1 MGKQKLSEN
10 THQHFELVSPK
21 FEWYRNC
28 KFGAEEKIDS
38 ANIIIE
44 VSTKFDSNDSLN
56 EVKSITWDLSYKDKP
71 YLVIMPSKLE
81 KHFKETFIEDKILS
95 SLGLSKEIKIYND
108 DGTLS
113 QEVLDKNRVKTSSNS
128 ELVFDINKVPNKF
141 VLYGEGYGVYVN
153 C

>member
-10 THQHFELVSPK
+10 SYQHVELVSPK
-21 FEWYRNC
+21 FEWYINC

-44 VSTKFDSNDSLN
+44 VSSKFESNDSLN
-56 EVKSITWDLSYKDKP
+56 KVKSITWDVSYKDKP

-81 KHFKETFIEDKILS
+81 KYLKETFVEDKILS
-95 SLGLSKEIKIYND
+95 SLGLSKEMKIYND

-113 QEVLDKNRVKTSSNS
+113 QKILDNNWVKTSSNG

-141 VLYGEGYGVYVN
+141 ILYGGGYGVYVN
-153 C
+153 Y

>member
-10 THQHFELVSPK
+10 THQHFKLVSPK
-21 FEWYRNC
+21 FEWFRNC

-44 VSTKFDSNDSLN
+44 VSSKFESNDSLN
-56 EVKSITWDLSYKDKP
+56 KVKSITWDLSYKDKP
-71 YLVIMPSKLE
+71 YLIIIPSKL
-81 KHFKETFIEDKILS
+81 KETFVEDKILS
-95 SLGLSKEIKIYND
+95 SLSLSKEMKIYND
-108 DGTLS
+108 DGTFS
-113 QEVLDKNRVKTSSNS
+113 QEIIGNNWVKTSSNG

>member
-10 THQHFELVSPK
+10 SYQHVELVSPK
-21 FEWYRNC
+21 FEWFRNC

-44 VSTKFDSNDSLN
+44 VSSKFESNDSLN
-56 EVKSITWDLSYKDKP
+56 GVKSITWDVSYKDKP
-71 YLVIMPSKLE
+71 YLIIIPYKL
-81 KHFKETFIEDKILS
+81 KETFVEDKILS
-95 SLGLSKEIKIYND
+95 SLGLSKEMKICND

-113 QEVLDKNRVKTSSNS
+113 QEIIDNNWVKTSSNG

-141 VLYGEGYGVYVN
+141 VLYGRGYGVYVN

>member
-10 THQHFELVSPK
+10 SYQHVELVSPE

-44 VSTKFDSNDSLN
+44 VSSKFESNDSLN
-56 EVKSITWDLSYKDKP
+56 EVKSITWDVSYKDKP
-71 YLVIMPSKLE
+71 YFVIIPSKLE
-81 KHFKETFIEDKILS
+81 ETFIEDKILS
-95 SLGLSKEIKIYND
+95 SLGLSKEIKIYNE

-113 QEVLDKNRVKTSSNS
+113 QEIIDKNWVKISSNGK
-128 ELVFDINKVPNKF
+128 LVFDINQVPNKF
-141 VLYGEGYGVYVN
+141 ILYGRGYGIVCN
-153 C
+153 H